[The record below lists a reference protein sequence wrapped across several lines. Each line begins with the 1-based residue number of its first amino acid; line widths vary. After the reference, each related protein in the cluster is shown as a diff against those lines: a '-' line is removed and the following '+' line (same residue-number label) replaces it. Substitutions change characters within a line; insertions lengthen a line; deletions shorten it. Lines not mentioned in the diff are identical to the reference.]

1 MSSSGLF
8 ISFEGIDGAGKS
20 THIEPLAEAFR
31 AQGRALVLTREPG
44 GTPLAEQLRTL
55 ILQEPMDAMT
65 EALLVFAAIA
75 VLGGLLV
82 WALQQYGQSLQ
93 PEVAAAKA
101 EQAQLQSTL
110 TGKQEE
116 LALLSANMPRFEAL
130 KQAGLLGPAD
140 REGWAQTLTKVHQAS
155 GLPNTLNYSLKP
167 PVAAAPGDPSN
178 PVAPFQTHE
187 LALSLEGIHE
197 SELLELLASY
207 GAQVK
212 GLFRLQS
219 CDLSARQSQGLTA
232 KCELRFFKQPLA
244 ASSPAPAS

>member
-1 MSSSGLF
+1 MTDL
-8 ISFEGIDGAGKS
+8 
-20 THIEPLAEAFR
+20 R
-31 AQGRALVLTREPG
+31 ASVYQSRR
-44 GTPLAEQLRTL
+44 
-55 ILQEPMDAMT
+55 
-65 EALLVFAAIA
+65 ALLVFAAIA

-130 KQAGLLGPAD
+130 RQAGLLGPAD

-155 GLPNTLNYSLKP
+155 GLPNTLSYSLKP
-167 PVAAAPGDPSN
+167 PVASAPGDPSN

-197 SELLELLASY
+197 SELLALLASY

-212 GLFRLQS
+212 GLFRLES
-219 CDLSARQSQGLTA
+219 CDLSAPTSQGLTA

-244 ASSPAPAS
+244 ASSPAPSS

>member
-1 MSSSGLF
+1 MTDL
-8 ISFEGIDGAGKS
+8 
-20 THIEPLAEAFR
+20 R
-31 AQGRALVLTREPG
+31 AIVYQSRR
-44 GTPLAEQLRTL
+44 
-55 ILQEPMDAMT
+55 
-65 EALLVFAAIA
+65 ALLVFAAIA

-82 WALQQYGQSLQ
+82 WALQQYGQSLRPQ
-93 PEVAAAKA
+93 AAAAKA

-130 KQAGLLGPAD
+130 RQAGLLGPAD

-155 GLPNTLNYSLKP
+155 GLPNTLSYSLKP

-212 GLFRLQS
+212 GLFRLES
-219 CDLSARQSQGLTA
+219 CDLSAPTSQGLTA

-244 ASSPAPAS
+244 ASSPAPSS